1 MDDDS
6 LLYNKKNFDKE
17 SSLDYFSKGFNSFL
31 ERKKTKVPK
40 VAKEVGLKNSSVYTW
55 KAGRGF
61 PDFQALFK
69 LFKMG
74 MTLRELFGDEIE
86 KTERMNRLIVE
97 TEEMKKSFLSL
108 LQNQDEQSS
117 ENEAL
122 LKARIIENEKE
133 IAHLKMELKLYNK

>member
-1 MDDDS
+1 MKRE
-6 LLYNKKNFDKE
+6 LMTQIVEFDKKE
-17 SSLDYFSKGFNSFL
+17 ALETFSKGFNSFL

-108 LQNQDEQSS
+108 LQNQDEQSRKIEES
-117 ENEAL
+117 
-122 LKARIIENEKE
+122 LKKQIIENEKE
-133 IAHLKMELKLYNK
+133 IANLINKIDAILV

>member
-1 MDDDS
+1 
-6 LLYNKKNFDKE
+6 
-17 SSLDYFSKGFNSFL
+17 
-31 ERKKTKVPK
+31 
-40 VAKEVGLKNSSVYTW
+40 
-55 KAGRGF
+55 
-61 PDFQALFK
+61 
-69 LFKMG
+69 MG

-122 LKARIIENEKE
+122 LKAQIIENEKE
-133 IAHLKMELKLYNK
+133 IANLNNKIDAILVRIPECK